1 MSSPPPLSFEDYEA
15 IASAVMETE
24 RGRWFLSEF
33 ARRNRAADTGQILQ
47 ALEALEKRVTAA
59 PAQAV
64 SAARV
69 PADAAL
75 SAPLDG
81 LAEAAGAVRAAL
93 TAPKPPERRV
103 ELALA
108 RLAALERIVVDGLR
122 ATGGQPAPVA
132 VAAPRLPLPAPRP
145 TVVEQRIAIERL
157 EVTPPIDEAP
167 TLVAERSAVEAA
179 LDELTARAP
188 LPAAVPAPMLRAP
201 SKPEGAGHAPS
212 RRAFEPAPAKLEPRV
227 EPLLDSLTDAEKALL
242 FA

>member
-1 MSSPPPLSFEDYEA
+1 MSSPPQLSLEDYEA

-33 ARRNRAADTGQILQ
+33 ARRNRAADTAQILH

-64 SAARV
+64 PAAQGLS
-69 PADAAL
+69 DAAP
-75 SAPLDG
+75 SPPLDG

-132 VAAPRLPLPAPRP
+132 VAAPRLAAQRP
-145 TVVEQRIAIERL
+145 TTFEQRLAIERL

-179 LDELTARAP
+179 LDDLTARAP

-201 SKPEGAGHAPS
+201 SKPAGAGHAPA
-212 RRAFEPAPAKLEPRV
+212 RRALEPAPAKPEPRV